1 MAGIAT
7 IRLSTTDELQAEVLA
22 LRHEVAVLRRQ
33 VKRPDL
39 LPVDRLI
46 LAAMGRHLP
55 AGRLMFTPATLL
67 RWHRELVR
75 RKWAAFGHRPRHG
88 RSQASPRWG
97 ERRIQGELLKL
108 GYRV

>member
-1 MAGIAT
+1 VLLASLYSVVRLMAGIAT

-88 RSQASPRWG
+88 RSPIADEIRDL
-97 ERRIQGELLKL
+97 I
-108 GYRV
+108 